1 VTTESQPATGV
12 HSTARVFSIVGLILA
27 LVALLFLPIICGPVG
42 AALGFIGMA
51 RGDRRFG
58 RVVGILGIITTI
70 VGMTLGYLVFK
81 NMHH

>member
-1 VTTESQPATGV
+1 MTTESQPATGV
-12 HSTARVFSIVGLILA
+12 NSTARVFSIIGLILD

-58 RVVGILGIITTI
+58 KIVGILGIVTTI
-70 VGMTLGYLVFK
+70 VGMVLSYVVLK